1 MPGQAL
7 GGILKSGESPAA
19 VARENPCMSPKK
31 SRELSRLRELCA
43 LDLPTP
49 LVMPALLAELHAL
62 VPSSR
67 NLFDWCDGD
76 GALTRYCIEGPVD
89 EAVARLYFDEFHNK
103 REAEAMP
110 SFAQALGSGA
120 VLNSAAQL
128 DTARFL
134 NSALYAEIWRPQGF
148 RYRVELIVRS
158 AAGQPLGSLVLYRE
172 PGAPCFTA
180 AEEARLLPLLPHLA
194 LALARDGVPRCAPE
208 HWQPAPDAAEVMLLD
223 DAGRL
228 CHASAGARRL
238 LLLAG
243 PGPGMLPASTG
254 EAVLAALHVGVRH
267 GPVVQWV
274 DSPWGRFEFRAQRLE
289 AVDGAAA
296 CLTQVQLRR
305 FEPRELADERR
316 LHGFELSSGQAAVA
330 RLLLQG
336 LAQAEVAQR
345 LAIAPSTVV
354 DHTRKLYQRLGVR
367 SARELVERVRSA
379 RP

>member
-1 MPGQAL
+1 
-7 GGILKSGESPAA
+7 
-19 VARENPCMSPKK
+19 MSPKK

-67 NLFDWCDGD
+67 NLFDWCDGA

-89 EAVARLYFDEFHNK
+89 DAIARLYFDEFHNR

-110 SFAQALGSGA
+110 SFAQALASGA

-134 NSALYAEIWRPQGF
+134 GSALYAEIWRPQGF

-158 AAGQPLGSLVLYRE
+158 AAGRPLGSLVLYRA
-172 PGAPCFTA
+172 PGEPCFTA
-180 AEEARLLPLLPHLA
+180 SEEARLLPLLPHLA
-194 LALARDGVPRCAPE
+194 QALSRDAVPRCVPE
-208 HWQPAPDAAEVMLLD
+208 HWQPVAEPAEVLLLD
-223 DAGRL
+223 DAGQLR
-228 CHASAGARRL
+228 HASAGAQRL

-243 PGPGMLPASTG
+243 PGPGPQRTLPTEG
-254 EAVLAALHVGVRH
+254 LLGALHVAARL
-267 GPVVQWV
+267 GPVTRQV
-274 DSPWGRFEFRAQRLE
+274 DSPWGRFEFSARRLD
-289 AVDGAAA
+289 ALDGAQP
-296 CLTQVQLRR
+296 CWTQVQLRR

-316 LHGFELSSGQAAVA
+316 LHGFELSGGQTAVA

-336 LAQAEVAQR
+336 LAQSEVAQR

-379 RP
+379 PS